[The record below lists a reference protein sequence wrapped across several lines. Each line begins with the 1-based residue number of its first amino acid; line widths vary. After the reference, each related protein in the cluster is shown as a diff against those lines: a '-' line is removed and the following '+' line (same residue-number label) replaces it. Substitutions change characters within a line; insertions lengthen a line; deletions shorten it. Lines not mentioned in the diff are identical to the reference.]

1 MSLSITVTAGTAEEL
16 LSELLAA
23 ANAMSAGAGFALTSG
38 QTFINNAKI
47 EEGIIKH
54 ADVDVNKK
62 LEEIDTVIRSTDAA
76 AKLAEPTG
84 RTGGRRSAQTN
95 ADEGKGTS
103 TARRGRRSASE
114 ESLTADTAEQAAL
127 REDLIKNLQVLADVE
142 QAHGGVADA
151 LKRVGSKNV
160 KEIPSDLLED
170 FAADIE
176 KLLPLADEKPEAEEV
191 DAETIQ
197 QLTNDLKDLADVV
210 ESPENDGEDKDVNDT
225 LKAAWKAAGV
235 TLRKDFTNAD
245 HLVKLTPET
254 VEDFKEAVAGLTEK
268 YFG

>member
-1 MSLSITVTAGTAEEL
+1 MSLSITVTAGNAEEL
-16 LSELLAA
+16 LSELISA
-23 ANAMSAGAGFALTSG
+23 ANAMSAVAGFALTSG

-54 ADVDVNKK
+54 ADKT
-62 LEEIDTVIRSTDAA
+62 EESAS
-76 AKLAEPTG
+76 EPTG
-84 RTGGRRSAQTN
+84 RAGGRRSAQTN
-95 ADEGKGTS
+95 TDEGTGTN
-103 TARRGRRSASE
+103 RRGRRSASE

-127 REDLIKNLQVLADVE
+127 REELIKNLQLLADVE
-142 QAHGGVADA
+142 EAHGGVADA

-176 KLLPLADEKPEAEEV
+176 KLLPLADKKPAAEEV

-210 ESPENDGEDKDVNDT
+210 ESPEKPGEPEDVNNT

-254 VEDFKEAVAGLTEK
+254 VGDFKEAVAGLTAK
-268 YFG
+268 YF